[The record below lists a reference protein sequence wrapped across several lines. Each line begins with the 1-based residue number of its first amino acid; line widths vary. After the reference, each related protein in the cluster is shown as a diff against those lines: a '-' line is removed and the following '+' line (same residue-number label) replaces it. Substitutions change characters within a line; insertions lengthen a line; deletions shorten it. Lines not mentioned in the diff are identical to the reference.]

1 MYFSDRETREIFRV
15 SKSPHT
21 GIMGKHK
28 RSSKG
33 SDFLDDDC
41 GQNALQ
47 LVARGSAIIAE
58 ILRLSEHIP
67 VEFKNPQKGNAD
79 ILCDFSYFTKQDQFE
94 KHIQNSAELLQRD
107 EDFRQT
113 HFELLDRFFKLF
125 RGVYGY
131 VMELNRFL
139 EEIREGIYISHTL
152 ESILVS
158 NDGKQLLCEVFYLYG
173 VMLLLL
179 DYKIGGKVR
188 EHLIVSYIRYKGA
201 GEQHTVEITSMCRS
215 TGYVAD
221 KPLPDSYPV
230 AYFNRVPVD
239 KEVVGMLIGRIRSDD
254 VYQMSFNYPAPEHR
268 STALAIQASIL
279 YILLF
284 FRPEILHD
292 ERPVMREIVDKHFAD
307 NWVINYYMGFTVDL
321 VVAWSSFKAASAAI
335 QGTIA
340 LENVTYYQKKMQL
353 SVKTLNKEIAGFLRE
368 GVLTEQYVLD
378 HIHPLLLPR
387 IRDANVALR
396 WFILHMTRG
405 PALRRYAEVHKKSY
419 EFISNDITADEI
431 LTLLLQTAQLEFILK
446 AMFTQFLKEKRGK
459 WEAAKETGSV
469 KMQKLATYFSGD
481 HVLSD
486 NVRVAQLETWF
497 SDISSRISSLEYG
510 DSTTASRK
518 IQKLMKA
525 LENVQEFHQID
536 SNLQVVQFI
545 QETRQLLRQ
554 MIRYINIERKVL
566 ITMST
571 VGDLSYAWELMSTFG
586 CFVPEIQNKIKRNP
600 HLAIQMRSA
609 FVKLA
614 TMLELPCNRI
624 DQAAGNDA
632 LLNASLESVSEYYSS
647 ELVTFVRKVLHIIP
661 ISIFGVLK
669 KIVAVL
675 VDHLKECPTKLP
687 RKELK
692 ERSQLAVREELA
704 SHTADIAKF
713 ACGILAMESTL
724 VGVIQVDPHQ
734 LLEDGIRKELV
745 QQITHETHQAVR
757 FDPKAPVLTAE
768 EFDKMM
774 ETLARQLQGI
784 RSSFEYIQDY
794 VNVHGLRIWIEEFSR
809 IVNFNVEMECNSF
822 MQKKLYYWQS
832 QFQSDSIPIPYFE
845 RASDKDAYSFL
856 GKMVQHLL
864 SMTDPRRCTYLPSLK
879 SWYDLTSN
887 KEVVA
892 TRTFTSI
899 CAAIGSTGLGALDRL
914 LCFLVAKDLHVIV
927 GKIRRA
933 AEPQSE
939 EFLRILHRIS
949 PCSSVPLHASKDYEH
964 LSTLIA
970 SSWSDITDYLIRVG
984 RIQLIRDHIAN
995 ELRSACKLNSSSLF
1009 HALSTANAS
1018 LLADLECHYR
1028 HPDDF
1033 PMPDEIIPEISPFLD
1048 NVGLCDAASKV
1059 YITSKPIP
1067 ELIVF
1072 VLGVV
1077 FLNTPRTVWD
1087 DRLLAL
1093 ITKKKDDAFDAT
1105 PFAMGL
1111 ATLLRQFHNEQR
1123 DLFFGHLSQM
1133 VRVIICDFDH
1143 ADGRQ
1148 KEREVVPPL
1157 AEGITRMIELLATSC
1172 GASLEELHRS
1182 VPPQVLA
1189 DCRQPVG
1196 VQTKK

>member
-1 MYFSDRETREIFRV
+1 MGR
-15 SKSPHT
+15 SK
-21 GIMGKHK
+21 KHN
-28 RSSKG
+28 RG
-33 SDFLDDDC
+33 SEFLADDC

-58 ILRLSEHIP
+58 ILRLSEYIP
-67 VEFKNPQKGNAD
+67 IEFKNPEKNREL
-79 ILCDFSYFTKQDQFE
+79 ICDFAYFTKADDFE
-94 KHIQNSAELLQRD
+94 KAIQNSAELLQRD

-131 VMELNRFL
+131 VMELNRFV
-139 EEIREGIYISHTL
+139 EEIKEGVYISHTL

-215 TGYVAD
+215 TGYVLD
-221 KPLPDSYPV
+221 KPLPDAYPV
-230 AYFNRVPVD
+230 QYFNRVPVD
-239 KEVVGMLIGRIRSDD
+239 KEIIGMLIGRIRSDD
-254 VYQMSFNYPAPEHR
+254 IYQMSYNYPAPEHR
-268 STALAIQASIL
+268 STALSIQAPML

-284 FRPEILHD
+284 FRPEILHE

-321 VVAWSSFKAASAAI
+321 LVAWSSFKAASAAI
-335 QGTIA
+335 LGTVA
-340 LENVTYYQKKMQL
+340 VENVTYYQKRMRG
-353 SVKTLNKEIAGFLRE
+353 SVKHLNKEIAGFLRE

-378 HIHPLLLPR
+378 HIHSLLLPK
-387 IRDANVALR
+387 IREANVSLR
-396 WFILHMTRG
+396 WFMLHMTRG
-405 PALRRYAEVHKKSY
+405 PPMRRYPEAHKKSY
-419 EFISNDITADEI
+419 EIVAHDISADEI

-459 WEAAKETGSV
+459 WEKAKELGST
-469 KMQKLATYFSGD
+469 KMQKLSTYFSGE

-497 SDISSRISSLEYG
+497 SDISERLSSLEYG

-525 LENVQEFHQID
+525 LDNVQEFHHID
-536 SNLQVVQFI
+536 SNLQVIQFI

-554 MIRYINIERKVL
+554 MIRYINIETKVL

-624 DQAAGNDA
+624 DQAASNGDA
-632 LLNASLESVSEYYSS
+632 LLIASLESVSEYYSS

-669 KIVAVL
+669 RIVGIL
-675 VDHLKECPTKLP
+675 VDNLKECPTKLP
-687 RKELK
+687 RKSLK
-692 ERSQLAVREELA
+692 EQSQLPVREALA
-704 SHTADIAKF
+704 AYTADISKF
-713 ACGILAMESTL
+713 ASGILAMESTL

-745 QQITHETHQAVR
+745 QQITHELHSAIKY
-757 FDPKAPVLTAE
+757 DPRVPLTAE
-768 EFDKMM
+768 QFDAML
-774 ETLARQLQGI
+774 EGLAKQLHGI

-832 QFQSDSIPIPYFE
+832 KYQSDSIPIPHFE
-845 RASDKDAYSFL
+845 RASEKDAYSFF
-856 GKMVQHLL
+856 GRIVQNLL
-864 SMTDPRRCTYLPSLK
+864 TMTDPRRCMYIPSLG
-879 SWYDLTSN
+879 SWYDIVSS
-887 KEVVA
+887 KEVVG

-899 CAAIGSTGLGALDRL
+899 CSAIGSTGLGALDRL
-914 LCFLVAKDLHVIV
+914 LCFLVAKDLHVII
-927 GKIRRA
+927 GKVRKA
-933 AEPQSE
+933 MDPHGD
-939 EFLRILHRIS
+939 EFARILNRLTPWS
-949 PCSSVPLHASKDYEH
+949 NVPLHASKDYEH
-964 LSTLIA
+964 LGALVDGVWA
-970 SSWSDITDYLIRVG
+970 EMSDFIIRVG
-984 RIQLIRDHIAN
+984 RIQLIRIHIAN
-995 ELRSACKLNSSSLF
+995 ELRSTCKLNSGALF
-1009 HALSTANAS
+1009 HALSTANDA
-1018 LLADLECHYR
+1018 LLADLERHYR
-1028 HPDDF
+1028 KPDEC
-1033 PMPDEIIPEISPFLD
+1033 PMPGDIIAEISPFLD
-1048 NVGLCDAASKV
+1048 NIGLCDPTSKV
-1059 YITSKPIP
+1059 YVTSKPIH
-1067 ELIVF
+1067 EM
-1072 VLGVV
+1072 VV
-1077 FLNTPRTVWD
+1077 FLLVLVLKNTPRAVYD
-1087 DRLLAL
+1087 DRLQCLV
-1093 ITKKKDDAFDAT
+1093 TKKREDTFDAA
-1105 PFAMGL
+1105 PFAIGV
-1111 ATLLRQFHNEQR
+1111 ATLMKQFHSEQR
-1123 DLFFGHLSQM
+1123 DLFFGHLSQV
-1133 VRVIICDFDH
+1133 VRVCVCDFDH
-1143 ADGRQ
+1143 CDPRQ
-1148 KEREVVPPL
+1148 KEREVVPPF
-1157 AEGITRMIELLATSC
+1157 AESITKMAELIAD
-1172 GASLEELHRS
+1172 AANFSLQEIHRAL
-1182 VPPQVLA
+1182 PPQLLA
-1189 DCRQPVG
+1189 DCRQVIP
-1196 VQTKK
+1196 QKK